1 VKYTVIPELDLTAA
15 YGYHK
20 NAYGT
25 GADTGCSTNASGT
38 CSGTEDDISFDA
50 DYRLTK
56 RSDAYAGVMYTGVKN
71 GLANGYDLHTT
82 DITTTAGLRF
92 KF

>member
-15 YGYHK
+15 YYGYHQ

-25 GADTGCSTNASGT
+25 GADAGCSTNASGT

-50 DYRLTK
+50 DYRLT
-56 RSDAYAGVMYTGVKN
+56 
-71 GLANGYDLHTT
+71 YDLHTT
-82 DITTTAGLRF
+82 DDGRPSIQVLIGG
-92 KF
+92 KFQPRDP